1 MLIIGSHVSFKKPKM
16 YLGALEQAL
25 SFNSNTFM
33 LYSGPPQSTQR
44 NIIEKDDIH
53 KTLLKMKNHN
63 ININFLVGHAPY
75 IINLANPSLEK
86 REFSI
91 NFLTQELNRFSQM
104 KIPQMVLHPGNNLH
118 KNKSEAIYWIA
129 QGINKIFSNTPNLKT
144 KIALET
150 MAGKGNEIGAN
161 FEELKNI
168 IDLIEDK
175 TRISICFDT
184 CHVFD
189 AGYDIK
195 NQFENTIK
203 KFDKIINLKYLSVIH
218 INDSK
223 NCLGSKKDRHENI
236 GYGKIGFETLIKI
249 IYYPL
254 FKNIPKILETPFV
267 NKKPIYKE
275 EIIMIKNKKFNENL
289 KNQ

>member
-1 MLIIGSHVSFKKPKM
+1 
-16 YLGALEQAL
+16 
-25 SFNSNTFM
+25 
-33 LYSGPPQSTQR
+33 
-44 NIIEKDDIH
+44 
-53 KTLLKMKNHN
+53 
-63 ININFLVGHAPY
+63 
-75 IINLANPSLEK
+75 
-86 REFSI
+86 
-91 NFLTQELNRFSQM
+91 
-104 KIPQMVLHPGNNLH
+104 
-118 KNKSEAIYWIA
+118 
-129 QGINKIFSNTPNLKT
+129 
-144 KIALET
+144 
-150 MAGKGNEIGAN
+150 
-161 FEELKNI
+161 EELKNI

-254 FKNIPKILETPFV
+254 FENIPKILETPFV